1 MNFKLS
7 TVVFID
13 FYHNFVLWLYRF
25 EILKQIDVVFDSQKL
40 WPFWYWYFVASFAML
55 NSSNNKRICFDI
67 FPMYKKFNKF
77 TRFNLTFHPF
87 LICCQFIQTVRISFW
102 HC

>member
-25 EILKQIDVVFDSQKL
+25 EIRKQTDVVFDSQKM

-77 TRFNLTFHPF
+77 FRFTKLSPKMKTRAKQVQIKP
-87 LICCQFIQTVRISFW
+87 LIYS
-102 HC
+102 